1 MASTTTTTTVTS
13 TKVWLTTVCS
23 SGIGQQLALAAL
35 ARGDKVIAT
44 ARSAAKLHDLK
55 ARGAFPLA
63 LDVTWSDEKLQQSVG
78 DAIASYGEGRVDVL
92 VNNAGYVLQGAM
104 EECSAQEVLDLFNTN
119 VFGVLAM
126 VRAVLPTM
134 RAQRSGVVANI
145 GSLAAWRSHACT
157 GLYCATKFATAGVT
171 EGLREEVAP
180 LGIDVT
186 SIDLGSFRTEL
197 AANMLVAH
205 KRIPDLDAAQEPYR
219 TFLSSLHG
227 KQAGDPVK
235 AAQLI
240 VEILTK
246 TGRAQG
252 CTPPPRLALGKDC
265 VAYIRDSLQRTESM
279 LTEWADL
286 VSTTDHDDVK

>member
-1 MASTTTTTTVTS
+1 MASAATTTTTS
-13 TKVWLTTVCS
+13 PQQKVWLITGCS
-23 SGIGQQLALAAL
+23 SRIGREIALAAL
-35 ARGDKVIAT
+35 ARGDKVIAA
-44 ARSAAKLHDLK
+44 ARNPRKLGDLK
-55 ARGAFPLA
+55 QLGASPLA
-63 LDVTWSDEKLQQSVG
+63 LDVTLPDDQLQLIVAQ
-78 DAIASYGEGRVDVL
+78 ASQAYGRIDIL
-92 VNNAGYVLQGAM
+92 VNNAAYVLGGAV
-104 EECSAQEVLDLFNTN
+104 EEASPSELVHQFNTN
-119 VFGVLAM
+119 VFSIFAM
-126 VRAVLPTM
+126 ARAVMPYM
-134 RAQRSGVVANI
+134 RAQKAGVVANI
-145 GSLAAWRSHACT
+145 GSLAGWSSHACT
-157 GLYCATKFATAGVT
+157 GIYCATKFATAGVT